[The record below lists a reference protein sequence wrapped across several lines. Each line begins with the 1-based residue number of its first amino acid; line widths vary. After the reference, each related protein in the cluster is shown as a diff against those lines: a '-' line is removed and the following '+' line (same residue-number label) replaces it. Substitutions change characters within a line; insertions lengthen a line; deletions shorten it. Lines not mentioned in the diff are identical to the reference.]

1 MSLNETLQQ
10 MRAAALGRIPP
21 EKAAIM
27 TRTTAEL
34 VSSGIA
40 DKALSRGDQAPE
52 FVLEDFNGQE
62 HASSQLLTKGPLV
75 LSFYRGS
82 W

>member
-27 TRTTAEL
+27 TKTTAEL
-34 VSSGIA
+34 AKSGIA
-40 DKALSRGDQAPE
+40 EKALSRGDQAPE

-62 HASSQLLTKGPLV
+62 HVSRELLSNGPLV

>member
-10 MRAAALGRIPP
+10 MRAAALGRIPA

-27 TRTTAEL
+27 TKTTADL
-34 VSSGIA
+34 VNSGIT
-40 DKALSRGDQAPE
+40 DKALSRGDRAPE
-52 FVLEDFNGQE
+52 FVLEDFMGQPHVSRE
-62 HASSQLLTKGPLV
+62 LLTKGPLV